1 MIKIYKIIIDYLT
14 DLNGFRLRASHKSTT
29 NCRLFLISIPIFAII
44 LITKNVSRKPT
55 ALVVGVCQ
63 INHHFDKMY
72 LFI

>member
-29 NCRLFLISIPIFAII
+29 NCQLFLISIPIFAII
-44 LITKNVSRKPT
+44 LITEFTKTVSRKPT

-63 INHHFDKMY
+63 SFFDY
-72 LFI
+72 VI